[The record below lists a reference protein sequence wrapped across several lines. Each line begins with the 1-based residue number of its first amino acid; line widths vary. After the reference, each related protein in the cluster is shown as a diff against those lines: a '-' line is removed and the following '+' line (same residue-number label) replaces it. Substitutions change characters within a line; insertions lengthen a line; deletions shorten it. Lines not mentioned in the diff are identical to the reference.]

1 MYEQLLLNVQERAKE
16 FDENITRVRTLN
28 HQVLTRTEKLLSELS
43 NLLEKVQ
50 KKDAPRKCTI
60 CFTRPITVCFVS
72 CGHCLCENCA
82 ERCKAGR
89 NKCFTCRQPITD
101 IIKIFC

>member
-1 MYEQLLLNVQERAKE
+1 MYEQLLQNVHERAKE
-16 FDENITRVRTLN
+16 FDENLIRCRTLN
-28 HQVLTRTEKLLSELS
+28 NQVLSRTEKLLDELN
-43 NLLEKVQ
+43 NLVEKVQ
-50 KKDAPRKCTI
+50 KKDSKKCNI
-60 CFTRPITVCFVS
+60 CFTRPVTVCFVS

-89 NKCFTCRQPITD
+89 NKCFTCRTPITN

>member
-1 MYEQLLLNVQERAKE
+1 MYEELLLNVQERAKE

-28 HQVLTRTEKLLSELS
+28 HQVLTRTEKLLSELT

-60 CFTRPITVCFVS
+60 CFTRPITVCFVP

-82 ERCKAGR
+82 HRCKEGR
-89 NKCFTCRQPITD
+89 NKCFTCRATITD